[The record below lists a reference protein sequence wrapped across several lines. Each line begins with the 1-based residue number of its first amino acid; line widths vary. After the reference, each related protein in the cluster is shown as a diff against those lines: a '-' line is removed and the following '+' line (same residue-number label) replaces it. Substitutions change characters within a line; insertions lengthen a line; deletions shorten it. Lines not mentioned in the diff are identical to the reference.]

1 MADYVHIASLLV
13 QVKPESMSELQLDLT
28 GQPGIEVRA
37 QSPQGKLVV
46 VMETDQQK
54 RILDFQA
61 SLHDRPGVLSCNL
74 VYHEV
79 VATEEA
85 DRPLDDLDISAD

>member
-13 QVKPESMSELQLDLT
+13 QVKPESLSQLQLDLT
-28 GQPGIEVRA
+28 VQHGVEVRA

-46 VMETDQQK
+46 VLESDRQQ
-54 RILDFQA
+54 RILDFQT
-61 SLHDRPGVLSCNL
+61 SLHERPGVLSCNL

-79 VATEEA
+79 VAVSTA
-85 DRPLDDLDISAD
+85 DRPLEDSDI